1 MKIDITT
8 YLSNTDWSN
17 SKKTATSDKHP
28 PEPKEANNS
37 EVTAKETTTNDK
49 QPNINTLYSIKELK
63 EVFNLSDEKINT
75 HFEEFY
81 HNIGWYRENKVIQS

>member
-8 YLSNTDWSN
+8 YLSNTDWGN
-17 SKKTATSDKHP
+17 SKKTATSDKHSQ
-28 PEPKEANNS
+28 EQKQTSNS
-37 EVTAKETTTNDK
+37 EVRAKETTTNDR